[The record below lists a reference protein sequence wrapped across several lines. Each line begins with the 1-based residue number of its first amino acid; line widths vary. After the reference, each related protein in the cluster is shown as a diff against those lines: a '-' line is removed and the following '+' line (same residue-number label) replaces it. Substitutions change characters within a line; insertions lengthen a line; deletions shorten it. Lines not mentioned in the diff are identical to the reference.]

1 MIFSTIVEQDK
12 TALEQIIGALNQ
24 FEKERFI
31 AGIQAGRY
39 TTYQIEQTSEMVHMY
54 QSKMNMEARA
64 LVKFSETFI
73 SEFATDNNKCF
84 KTAECYFNRI
94 RSTLGSLKRLFKK
107 TCPTSRKA
115 LPEGT
120 RNPSVFDRS
129 AFSYGALEMDA
140 FGLASYDDAVQ
151 KLYNDLE
158 TLFTTATNV
167 LGLCHQMIEKEELIR
182 QDAVQ
187 LRSIYSDSCENLMSS
202 VREFGLFIGTVNTV
216 SKSELQERKRN
227 AQSMDEF
234 LKREYHNVPKKEF
247 KKYVWLEASRQAQ
260 NEGLTDEEMFL
271 WPDNHDKVMIVRDVI
286 DSFDMIDY
294 VEGYDGKIDS
304 TVLVEFIKWCGVE
317 MQKEKRL
324 HEYFCNMY
332 KGKYTPTGWSA
343 VSKSRRELT
352 KDQKISNEDLAQAFA
367 RRISGLTQKTA

>member
-1 MIFSTIVEQDK
+1 MTFSTIVEKDK

-39 TTYQIEQTSEMVHMY
+39 SAYQIEQTSEMVHVY

-73 SEFATDNNKCF
+73 GEFATDNNECF
-84 KTAECYFNRI
+84 TLAERYFNRI
-94 RSTLGSLKRLFKK
+94 RCTLGSLKRLFKK

-115 LPEGT
+115 LPK
-120 RNPSVFDRS
+120 NKQKPSVFDRS
-129 AFSYGALEMDA
+129 ALSYGALEMDA
-140 FGLASYDDAVQ
+140 FGLASYDTAVQ
-151 KLYNDLE
+151 NLYNDLE

-167 LGLCHQMIEKEELIR
+167 LGLCHQMIEKEDVVRE
-182 QDAVQ
+182 DVVQ
-187 LRSIYSDSCENLMSS
+187 LRSIYNESCDNLMSS
-202 VREFGLFIGTVNTV
+202 VREFCLFIGTVNTI

-227 AQSMDEF
+227 ARSMDEF
-234 LKREYHNVPKKEF
+234 LKHEYHKVPKDEF

-271 WPDNHDKVMIVRDVI
+271 WPDNHDKVMIVRNVI

-317 MQKEKRL
+317 KQKERRL
-324 HEYFCNMY
+324 HEYFCSMY
-332 KGKYTPTGWSA
+332 KGKYIPTGWSA

-352 KDQKISNEDLAQAFA
+352 KVQKISNEDLAQAFA
-367 RRISGLTQKTA
+367 RRISGLIQKTV

>member
-39 TTYQIEQTSEMVHMY
+39 TTYQIEQTSEMVRMY

-107 TCPTSRKA
+107 SCPTSRKA
-115 LPEGT
+115 LPKGT
-120 RNPSVFDRS
+120 PNPSVFERS
-129 AFSYGALEMDA
+129 AFSYGTLEMDA

-151 KLYNDLE
+151 NLYNDLE

-167 LGLCHQMIEKEELIR
+167 LGLCHQMIEKEDVIR
-182 QDAVQ
+182 QDTVQ

-202 VREFGLFIGTVNTV
+202 VREFGLFIGTVNTI
-216 SKSELQERKRN
+216 SNSELLERKRN
-227 AQSMDEF
+227 ARSMDDF

-271 WPDNHDKVMIVRDVI
+271 WPENHDKVMVVREVVANFDV
-286 DSFDMIDY
+286 IDY

-317 MQKEKRL
+317 KQKEKRL
-324 HEYFCNMY
+324 YDYFCNTY
-332 KGKYTPTGWSA
+332 KGKFNPTGWSA

-352 KDQKISNEDLAQAFA
+352 KDQNFSNEDLAQAFA
-367 RRISGLTQKTA
+367 KRISGLTLKTA